1 MGVIHIKMALKER
14 KESESLIRLKELH
27 EREKEKRNYYKNGDL
42 YDMEKIEKALKRKR
56 GL

>member
-1 MGVIHIKMALKER
+1 MGTIHIKMSLKER
-14 KESESLIRLKELH
+14 KEPALVIEARESLK
-27 EREKEKRNYYKNGDL
+27 REKERQNYYKNGDL